1 MDPKYAYHALA
12 CANESDY
19 QKLSR
24 LKLKHKSWERA
35 WEAAGVNANARSHA
49 SWKTLERERM
59 GLFLLEDD
67 GYPARLREIP
77 HPPFGIYV
85 RGALPAPGL
94 PTLAIVGTRKAS
106 ETGRALARKWALYFA
121 SRGVVIVSGLALGID
136 AAAHEGALDAKSATL
151 AVLGNGSDEPY
162 PKTNARLGEQIAE
175 NGGALISE
183 YPPGSPPLPYRFLER
198 NRIVSGLSD
207 GVLVIEAGETSGA
220 LVTARFALEQ
230 NRSVFVVPGPVEH
243 QNFKGSHKLIREGA
257 ELVTSPEDILL
268 SLYPNL
274 TPISAPPTPEA
285 EMILAALRTSKKPV
299 PIDKVIEITNL
310 ETHVVSRTL
319 SFLVM
324 KEIVKET
331 EHGYTIQA

>member
-1 MDPKYAYHALA
+1 MDAKYAYHALA
-12 CANESDY
+12 CANENDY

-24 LKLKHKSWERA
+24 LKLKYENWERA
-35 WEAAGVNANARSHA
+35 WEAAGINVSTRAHT
-49 SWKTLERERM
+49 SWKTLEREHM
-59 GLFLLEDD
+59 KLILLEEGD
-67 GYPARLREIP
+67 YPERLREIP

-85 RGALPAPGL
+85 RGALPAPGA

-106 ETGRALARKWALYFA
+106 EAGRALAREWAA
-121 SRGVVIVSGLALGID
+121 HCAGRDIVIVSGLALGID
-136 AAAHEGALDAKSATL
+136 AASHEGALDAKGLTL
-151 AVLGNGSDEPY
+151 AVLGNGANEPY
-162 PKTNARLGEQIAE
+162 PRTNAPLGERIVEA
-175 NGGALISE
+175 GGALLSE

-230 NRSVFVVPGPVEH
+230 NRSVFVVPGSIGQ

-257 ELVTSPEDILL
+257 ELVTSPDDILL

-274 TPISAPPTPEA
+274 APARAPSTPE
-285 EMILAALRTSKKPV
+285 EETIIAALRASKKPI

-310 ETHVVSRTL
+310 ETHVVSRAI
-319 SFLVM
+319 SFLIM

-331 EHGYTIQA
+331 VQGYTIQA